1 MRDLTIRSRYS
12 GPNSDPAGSAARALS
27 LPLNSKFDALARKR
41 DSLLVR
47 VGNCR
52 FCDHLRL
59 SRYWAIFTDRSFPRS
74 GWSGTIASNDG
85 IRRLEDLD
93 PRLQREPGCYP
104 NPGQVDK
111 ASSANG
117 SASNA
122 DRRNT
127 SKLSHS
133 AADHELLCSQPASS
147 GAVAS
152 ASTVSQTSTLP
163 PDRQAIDTGKTPAT
177 ADSHTA
183 PSLPKDRSAAAAST
197 VVAPL
202 PAPEINTLLLQ
213 GDAAFRRGDLASA
226 RLLYRRAFEA
236 GEGRGALGIGASY
249 DPFFLRRFHLWTQI
263 ADPDEARVWYLRAG
277 ELGTSEAKL
286 RLDRLGTRPSR

>member
-27 LPLNSKFDALARKR
+27 LPLNPNSMRSRASAILCLCGLGIAASAIIFAFLGTGL
-41 DSLLVR
+41 SLLI
-47 VGNCR
+47 
-52 FCDHLRL
+52 
-59 SRYWAIFTDRSFPRS
+59 AFPRS

-127 SKLSHS
+127 SNLSHS
-133 AADHELLCSQPASS
+133 AADHEFYLATGKLRGGAS
-147 GAVAS
+147 G
-152 ASTVSQTSTLP
+152 STVSQTSTLP

-183 PSLPKDRSAAAAST
+183 LSLPKDRSAAAAST
-197 VVAPL
+197 SRCAVARSGDQHA
-202 PAPEINTLLLQ
+202 PA
-213 GDAAFRRGDLASA
+213 A
-226 RLLYRRAFEA
+226 R
-236 GEGRGALGIGASY
+236 
-249 DPFFLRRFHLWTQI
+249 
-263 ADPDEARVWYLRAG
+263 
-277 ELGTSEAKL
+277 
-286 RLDRLGTRPSR
+286 

>member
-12 GPNSDPAGSAARALS
+12 GPNSDPGGSVAPALS
-27 LPLNSKFDALARKR
+27 LPWNPNSMRSRASAILCLCGLGIAAFAIIFAFLGTGL
-41 DSLLVR
+41 SLLI
-47 VGNCR
+47 
-52 FCDHLRL
+52 DH
-59 SRYWAIFTDRSFPRS
+59 SREAAGPERSPAMM
-74 GWSGTIASNDG
+74 ASDVSRTS
-85 IRRLEDLD
+85 I
-93 PRLQREPGCYP
+93 PGFSESP
-104 NPGQVDK
+104 AVTPIQDK
-111 ASSANG
+111 SPKPPAQTEARATLTGETTASSATPRQIT
-117 SASNA
+117 APVP
-122 DRRNT
+122 
-127 SKLSHS
+127 
-133 AADHELLCSQPASS
+133 QPASS
-147 GAVAS
+147 EAVAS
-152 ASTVSQTSTLP
+152 SSTVSQTSTPP
-163 PDRQAIDTGKTPAT
+163 PDRPAIDTGKTPAI
-177 ADSHTA
+177 ANSHTA
-183 PSLPKDRSAAAAST
+183 PALPIHRSAAAAST

-286 RLDRLGTRPSR
+286 RLDRLGTKPSH

>member
-1 MRDLTIRSRYS
+1 
-12 GPNSDPAGSAARALS
+12 
-27 LPLNSKFDALARKR
+27 LPLNPNLMRSRASAILCLCGLGIAASAIIFAFLGTGL
-41 DSLLVR
+41 SLLI
-47 VGNCR
+47 
-52 FCDHLRL
+52 DH
-59 SRYWAIFTDRSFPRS
+59 SREAAGPEQSPVMM
-74 GWSGTIASNDG
+74 ASDVSRTS
-85 IRRLEDLD
+85 I
-93 PRLQREPGCYP
+93 PGFSESP
-104 NPGQVDK
+104 TVTPIQDK
-111 ASSANG
+111 SPKPPAQTEARATLTGETTASSATP
-117 SASNA
+117 
-122 DRRNT
+122 RQIT
-127 SKLSHS
+127 SPI
-133 AADHELLCSQPASS
+133 SQPANS
-147 GAVAS
+147 GAAS
-152 ASTVSQTSTLP
+152 GSTVSQTSTLP

-183 PSLPKDRSAAAAST
+183 LSLPKDRSAAAAST

-286 RLDRLGTRPSR
+286 RLDRLGTRPNR

>member
-12 GPNSDPAGSAARALS
+12 GPNSDPAGSAARALA
-27 LPLNSKFDALARKR
+27 LPLNPNSMRSRASAILCLCGLGIAASAIIFAFLGTGL
-41 DSLLVR
+41 SLLI
-47 VGNCR
+47 
-52 FCDHLRL
+52 D
-59 SRYWAIFTDRSFPRS
+59 SREAAGPERSPAMTASDASRTSIRGFSESPAVTPIQDKSPKPPAQTEARATMTGETPATSATPRQI
-74 GWSGTIASNDG
+74 T
-85 IRRLEDLD
+85 
-93 PRLQREPGCYP
+93 
-104 NPGQVDK
+104 
-111 ASSANG
+111 SSI
-117 SASNA
+117 
-122 DRRNT
+122 
-127 SKLSHS
+127 
-133 AADHELLCSQPASS
+133 SQPANS
-147 GAVAS
+147 GADS
-152 ASTVSQTSTLP
+152 GSTVSQTSTLP

-202 PAPEINTLLLQ
+202 AAPEINTLLLQ

-263 ADPDEARVWYLRAG
+263 SDPDEARVWYLRAG